1 MIVLW
6 IASGFV
12 LCALFMYVFNA
23 RGIMAARRKYR
34 RAQAR
39 TQTKKQ
45 KREKIQVTKIIVFSI
60 MITYYIAFAVAVWVV
75 VAKDI
80 YQLSSLLTFTGGV
93 AAFAVAFYCWK
104 SKAENLE
111 KIKKGNPDL
120 CGSLSDFSG
129 MGSQSGRKDR

>member
-1 MIVLW
+1 MMFLWFALGFALCAFIVLLYNVRW
-6 IASGFV
+6 VA
-12 LCALFMYVFNA
+12 
-23 RGIMAARRKYR
+23 AARRR
-34 RAQAR
+34 RKRQEQEHPEQKTQA
-39 TQTKKQ
+39 
-45 KREKIQVTKIIVFSI
+45 TKIIVFSI

-75 VAKDI
+75 VVKDI

-129 MGSQSGRKDR
+129 MGSQ

>member
-1 MIVLW
+1 MKFLWFALGFALCAFIVFMYNVRW
-6 IASGFV
+6 IA
-12 LCALFMYVFNA
+12 
-23 RGIMAARRKYR
+23 AARRR
-34 RAQAR
+34 RKRQEQEHPEQKTQA
-39 TQTKKQ
+39 
-45 KREKIQVTKIIVFSI
+45 TKIIVFSI

-75 VAKDI
+75 VVKDI

-129 MGSQSGRKDR
+129 MGSQ

>member
-1 MIVLW
+1 MMFLWFALGFALCAFIVLLYNVRW
-6 IASGFV
+6 VA
-12 LCALFMYVFNA
+12 
-23 RGIMAARRKYR
+23 AARRR
-34 RAQAR
+34 RKRQEQKTQA
-39 TQTKKQ
+39 
-45 KREKIQVTKIIVFSI
+45 TKIIVFSI
-60 MITYYIAFAVAVWVV
+60 MVTYYIAFAVAVWVV
-75 VAKDI
+75 IVKDV

-129 MGSQSGRKDR
+129 MGSQ

>member
-1 MIVLW
+1 MKMLFFALGFILCAFIVFLYNVRW
-6 IASGFV
+6 IA
-12 LCALFMYVFNA
+12 
-23 RGIMAARRKYR
+23 AARRR
-34 RAQAR
+34 RKKEVKENPEKKTQA
-39 TQTKKQ
+39 
-45 KREKIQVTKIIVFSI
+45 TKIIVFSI

-75 VAKDI
+75 IVKDI

-129 MGSQSGRKDR
+129 MGSQ

>member
-1 MIVLW
+1 MKILW
-6 IASGFV
+6 FALGFI
-12 LCALFMYVFNA
+12 LCAFLVFLYNM
-23 RGIMAARRKYR
+23 RWLAATRRRRKKEKQEHPEKKP
-34 RAQAR
+34 QA
-39 TQTKKQ
+39 
-45 KREKIQVTKIIVFSI
+45 TKIIVFSI
-60 MITYYIAFAVAVWVV
+60 MVTYYIAFAVAVWVV
-75 VAKDI
+75 IVKDV

-129 MGSQSGRKDR
+129 MGSQ

>member
-60 MITYYIAFAVAVWVV
+60 MITYYIAFTVAVWVV

-129 MGSQSGRKDR
+129 MGSQ

>member
-1 MIVLW
+1 MIFLW
-6 IASGFV
+6 FV
-12 LCALFMYVFNA
+12 LGFALCAFVMFLYNVRRIA
-23 RGIMAARRKYR
+23 AARRR
-34 RAQAR
+34 RKRQDQDHPEKKTQA
-39 TQTKKQ
+39 
-45 KREKIQVTKIIVFSI
+45 TKIIVFSI

-75 VAKDI
+75 IVKDV

-129 MGSQSGRKDR
+129 MGSQ

>member
-1 MIVLW
+1 MIILW

-129 MGSQSGRKDR
+129 MGSQ

>member
-1 MIVLW
+1 MMFLWFALGFALCAFIVLLYNVRW
-6 IASGFV
+6 VA
-12 LCALFMYVFNA
+12 
-23 RGIMAARRKYR
+23 AARRR
-34 RAQAR
+34 RKRQEQEHPEQKTQA
-39 TQTKKQ
+39 
-45 KREKIQVTKIIVFSI
+45 TKIIVFSI

-75 VAKDI
+75 IVKDV

-129 MGSQSGRKDR
+129 MGSQ

>member
-1 MIVLW
+1 MKFLWFALGFALCAFIVFLYNVRW
-6 IASGFV
+6 IA
-12 LCALFMYVFNA
+12 
-23 RGIMAARRKYR
+23 AARRR
-34 RAQAR
+34 RKRQEQEHPEQKTQA
-39 TQTKKQ
+39 
-45 KREKIQVTKIIVFSI
+45 TKIIVFSI

-75 VAKDI
+75 IVKDV

-129 MGSQSGRKDR
+129 MGSQ